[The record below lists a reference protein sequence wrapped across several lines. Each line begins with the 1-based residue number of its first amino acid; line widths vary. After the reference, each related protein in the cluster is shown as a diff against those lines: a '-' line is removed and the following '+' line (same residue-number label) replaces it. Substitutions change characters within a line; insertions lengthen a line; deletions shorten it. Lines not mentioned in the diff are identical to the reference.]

1 MPHSASPDDRHF
13 VFSAMRGDT
22 ATLWVYSVQDRKAE
36 QVMGA
41 SSTVPLDAT
50 FSPDG
55 RFLVYPSIA
64 GSQAGSRIFV
74 MAFPLTG
81 TRYEVGGGTH
91 PTWSSDGRQVFV
103 PLTPGR
109 MGVITID
116 TQPVF
121 RFSDGVLRDVRV
133 MGATGLGAPR
143 GFDVG
148 RNGTMVGVASAGN
161 LAAVSENR
169 DIRVVLHWTQELN
182 RLSY

>member
-1 MPHSASPDDRHF
+1 
-13 VFSAMRGDT
+13 
-22 ATLWVYSVQDRKAE
+22 
-36 QVMGA
+36 
-41 SSTVPLDAT
+41 
-50 FSPDG
+50 
-55 RFLVYPSIA
+55 
-64 GSQAGSRIFV
+64 
-74 MAFPLTG
+74 
-81 TRYEVGGGTH
+81 
-91 PTWSSDGRQVFV
+91 
-103 PLTPGR
+103 